1 MVTRLSGT
9 PSFAKSR
16 LKKLIKAASGGLFFA
31 RQRVTTEGKAMACKC
46 FTEVKER
53 MVERVKEA
61 LGDAVHSM
69 DECDFGN
76 RVWVLEKGDYC
87 QVMLPFNV
95 RYRKRKKN
103 GDPEQRLTNA
113 DTKLAINYCP
123 FCGTKF
129 EGKAG

>member
-1 MVTRLSGT
+1 MRVATQCQSTT
-9 PSFAKSR
+9 PT
-16 LKKLIKAASGGLFFA
+16 KAFLPH
-31 RQRVTTEGKAMACKC
+31 QRVTTEGKAMACKC

-53 MVERVKEA
+53 MAGRVKEA
-61 LGDAVHSM
+61 LGDAVYSM

-129 EGKAG
+129 EGKAA

>member
-1 MVTRLSGT
+1 
-9 PSFAKSR
+9 
-16 LKKLIKAASGGLFFA
+16 
-31 RQRVTTEGKAMACKC
+31 
-46 FTEVKER
+46 
-53 MVERVKEA
+53 MVERVKEV
-61 LGDAVHSM
+61 LGDSVHSM

-129 EGKAG
+129 EGKGRLISGFFHTSVASPRRLSYDNRRPSTAH

>member
-129 EGKAG
+129 EGKAA

>member
-1 MVTRLSGT
+1 
-9 PSFAKSR
+9 
-16 LKKLIKAASGGLFFA
+16 
-31 RQRVTTEGKAMACKC
+31 MACKC

-53 MVERVKEA
+53 MVKRVKEA

-113 DTKLAINYCP
+113 DTKLAINYCRSAERSSKVRP
-123 FCGTKF
+123 PNKRLFSYPNGFK
-129 EGKAG
+129 EPVSL

>member
-1 MVTRLSGT
+1 
-9 PSFAKSR
+9 
-16 LKKLIKAASGGLFFA
+16 
-31 RQRVTTEGKAMACKC
+31 MACKC

-61 LGDAVHSM
+61 LGDTVHSM

-129 EGKAG
+129 EGKDA

>member
-16 LKKLIKAASGGLFFA
+16 LKKLIKAASGGLFYA
-31 RQRVTTEGKAMACKC
+31 RQRVTTEGKTMACKC

-61 LGDAVHSM
+61 LGDSVHSM

-129 EGKAG
+129 EGKAA

>member
-9 PSFAKSR
+9 PLFAKLR
-16 LKKLIKAASGGLFFA
+16 LKKLIKAASGGLFYA
-31 RQRVTTEGKAMACKC
+31 RQRVTTEGKDMACKC

-129 EGKAG
+129 EGKAA

>member
-1 MVTRLSGT
+1 MRVATQCQST
-9 PSFAKSR
+9 TQT
-16 LKKLIKAASGGLFFA
+16 KAFLPH
-31 RQRVTTEGKAMACKC
+31 QRVTTEGKAMACKC

-129 EGKAG
+129 EGKAA

>member
-16 LKKLIKAASGGLFFA
+16 LKKLIKAASGGLLFA

-129 EGKAG
+129 EGKAA